1 MPKIRNVLGFS
12 ASLLAVTMAANAA
25 TGAATGAARTDWPAV
40 NHDNSAVR
48 YSPLTQVNPGNV
60 KNLRQVW
67 IYHLKPNDFTG
78 PLRYDESI
86 PIVIG
91 NTLYLGSPYG
101 EVIALNATTG
111 DVVWKFKLPNGDT
124 PAKRGISY
132 WPGDGTIKPQIV
144 FGTNSGLLYELNAA
158 DGTLNT
164 QFGEN
169 GVVNVKT
176 PDVMNGFRGYS
187 ILQAPAVYKNLLV
200 VGGGTG
206 EGPGGSEGGAG
217 PAGDTRAFDARSGK
231 LVWTFHTVPRPGETG
246 YDSWDEPES
255 TIMRSGVNTWGYFSV
270 DEARHILFMPLGA
283 PNNDRVGIDR
293 PGNGLFGSS
302 VVAVNADTGAYMW
315 HFQMVHHDAW
325 DYDAPQAPLLVDIR
339 HGGKTIPAVLAMNKA
354 SLLFTL
360 DRVTGKPIFPVEE
373 RAVPASDVPGEKMSP
388 TQPFPAKP
396 RPLGQHTVSRDNLY
410 KGDPTLQS
418 YCEHM
423 ADDNHMKLGGP
434 FLPIANNQYSIS
446 PPGPAGG
453 VNFWG
458 GTFDPKRNL
467 FVTNVSNVFQPMR
480 LVQGP
485 DGSWRNQG
493 PLAGLRRFGDVE
505 HHLLCG
511 PAPWGELVAVNMD
524 TGDVVYDKSLGVSDM
539 LAPQYQNTGRPG
551 GSGAFTTASGLI
563 FIGATDDNRFRAF
576 KTATG
581 EKVWETKLDSSIEDS
596 PITYQATDGRQFIA
610 AIATGGGIGTV
621 TTEANGDE
629 LIVWALPKK

>member
-1 MPKIRNVLGFS
+1 M
-12 ASLLAVTMAANAA
+12 
-25 TGAATGAARTDWPAV
+25 
-40 NHDNSAVR
+40 
-48 YSPLTQVNPGNV
+48 
-60 KNLRQVW
+60 
-67 IYHLKPNDFTG
+67 
-78 PLRYDESI
+78 
-86 PIVIG
+86 
-91 NTLYLGSPYG
+91 
-101 EVIALNATTG
+101 
-111 DVVWKFKLPNGDT
+111 
-124 PAKRGISY
+124 
-132 WPGDGTIKPQIV
+132 
-144 FGTNSGLLYELNAA
+144 
-158 DGTLNT
+158 
-164 QFGEN
+164 
-169 GVVNVKT
+169 
-176 PDVMNGFRGYS
+176 YS
-187 ILQAPAVYKNLLV
+187 ILQAPAVYKNLLII
-200 VGGGTG
+200 GGGTG
-206 EGPGGSEGGAG
+206 EGPGGREGGAG

-231 LVWTFHTVPRPGETG
+231 LVWTFHTVPRPGDVG
-246 YDSWDEPES
+246 YDSWEEPES

-315 HFQMVHHDAW
+315 HFQLVHHDAW
-325 DYDAPQAPLLVDIR
+325 DYDAPEAPLLVDIR
-339 HGGKTIPAVLAMNKA
+339 HGGKTIPVVLAMNKA

-373 RAVPASDVPGEKMSP
+373 RPVPPSDVPGEKMSP
-388 TQPFPAKP
+388 TQPFPVKP

-423 ADDNHMKLGGP
+423 VDDNHMKLGGP
-434 FLPIANNQYSIS
+434 FLPIANNQYSVS

-511 PAPWGELVAVNMD
+511 PTPWGELVAVNMD
-524 TGDVVYDKSLGVSDM
+524 TGDVVYDKIVGVSEM
-539 LAPQYQNTGRPG
+539 LAPPYQNTGRPG
-551 GSGAFTTASGLI
+551 GSGAFTTASGLT
-563 FIGATDDNRFRAF
+563 FVGATDDNRLRAF

-581 EKVWETKLDSSIEDS
+581 EKLWETKLESSIEDAPS
-596 PITYQATDGRQFIA
+596 PTRPRTAANSSRQSPRA
-610 AIATGGGIGTV
+610 AAS
-621 TTEANGDE
+621 APSPPRPMAMN
-629 LIVWALPKK
+629 

>member
-1 MPKIRNVLGFS
+1 MV
-12 ASLLAVTMAANAA
+12 
-25 TGAATGAARTDWPAV
+25 D
-40 NHDNSAVR
+40 
-48 YSPLTQVNPGNV
+48 
-60 KNLRQVW
+60 
-67 IYHLKPNDFTG
+67 
-78 PLRYDESI
+78 
-86 PIVIG
+86 
-91 NTLYLGSPYG
+91 
-101 EVIALNATTG
+101 
-111 DVVWKFKLPNGDT
+111 
-124 PAKRGISY
+124 
-132 WPGDGTIKPQIV
+132 
-144 FGTNSGLLYELNAA
+144 
-158 DGTLNT
+158 
-164 QFGEN
+164 
-169 GVVNVKT
+169 VKT

-206 EGPGGSEGGAG
+206 EGPGGREGGAG

-231 LVWTFHTVPRPGETG
+231 LVWTFHTVPRPGDVG
-246 YDSWDEPES
+246 YDSWEEPES

-315 HFQMVHHDAW
+315 HFQLVHHDAW
-325 DYDAPQAPLLVDIR
+325 DYDAPEAPLLVDIR
-339 HGGKTIPAVLAMNKA
+339 HGGKTIPVVLAMNKA

-373 RAVPASDVPGEKMSP
+373 RPVPASDVPGEKMSP
-388 TQPFPAKP
+388 TQPFPVKP

-410 KGDPTLQS
+410 KGDPTLQA

-423 ADDNHMKLGGP
+423 VDDNHMKLGGP

-485 DGSWRNQG
+485 DGGWRNQG

-511 PAPWGELVAVNMD
+511 PTPWGELVAVNMD
-524 TGDVVYDKSLGVSDM
+524 TGDVVYDKSLGVSEM

-551 GSGAFTTASGLI
+551 GSGAFTTASGLT
-563 FIGATDDNRFRAF
+563 FIGATDDNRLRAF

-581 EKVWETKLDSSIEDS
+581 EKVWETKLEFLDRGFAHHL
-596 PITYQATDGRQFIA
+596 QGGRWT
-610 AIATGGGIGTV
+610 AIHRGGGHGRRHRHRHHRSQWRCIDRLGAAQEIARHACIASSSPLPGSILPLWRRRRRRCHQPRRRAWLAQPDCRRARGATRRSGSAANAMTPASSRTRLWTRKAGSRRWTRWPKWPTAR
-621 TTEANGDE
+621 TTT
-629 LIVWALPKK
+629 LPPSPDI

>member
-1 MPKIRNVLGFS
+1 MPKIKQVLGFS
-12 ASLLAVTMAANAA
+12 VSLLAVTIAANAA
-25 TGAATGAARTDWPAV
+25 TSAAVGAARTDWPAA

-48 YSPLTQVNPGNV
+48 YSPLTEVTPGNV
-60 KNLRQVW
+60 RNLRQVW
-67 IYHLKPNDFTG
+67 RYHLKPNDFTG
-78 PLRYDESI
+78 ALRYDESI

-91 NTLYLGSPYG
+91 NTMYLGSPYG

-111 DVVWKFKLPNGDT
+111 DVVWKFKLPNGDL

-132 WPGDGTIKPQIV
+132 WPGDGSIKPQIV
-144 FGTNSGLLYELNAA
+144 FGTGSGLLYELNAA
-158 DGTLNT
+158 DGSINNA
-164 QFGEN
+164 FGEN

-187 ILQAPAVYKNLLV
+187 ILQAPAVYKNLLI

-206 EGPGGSEGGAG
+206 EGPGGREGGAG
-217 PAGDTRAFDARSGK
+217 PAGDTRAFDARTGK
-231 LVWTFHTVPRPGETG
+231 LVWTFHTVPRPGEVG
-246 YDSWDEPES
+246 YDSWEEPES

-315 HFQMVHHDAW
+315 HFQLVHHDAW
-325 DYDAPQAPLLVDIR
+325 DYDAPEAPLLVDIR
-339 HGGKTIPAVLAMNKA
+339 HGGKTIPVVLAMNKA

-373 RAVPASDVPGEKMSP
+373 RPVPASDVPGEKMSP
-388 TQPFPAKP
+388 TQPFPVKP
-396 RPLGQHTVSRDNLY
+396 RPLGQHNVSRDNLY
-410 KGDPTLQS
+410 KGDPTLQA

-423 ADDNHMKLGGP
+423 VDDNHMKLGGP

-485 DGSWRNQG
+485 DGGWRNQG

-511 PAPWGELVAVNMD
+511 PTPWGELIAVNMN

-551 GSGAFTTASGLI
+551 GSGAFTTASGLT

-581 EKVWETKLDSSIEDS
+581 EQVWEAKLDSSIEDS
-596 PITYQATDGRQFIA
+596 PITYKAADGRQFIA
-610 AIATGGGIGTV
+610 AAATGGGIGTV
-621 TTEANGDE
+621 TTEATGDE